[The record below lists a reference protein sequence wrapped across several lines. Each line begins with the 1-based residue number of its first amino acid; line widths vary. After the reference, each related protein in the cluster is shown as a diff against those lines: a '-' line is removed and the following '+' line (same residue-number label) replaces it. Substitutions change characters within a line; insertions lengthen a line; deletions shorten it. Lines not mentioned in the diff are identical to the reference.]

1 MERRATPP
9 STPPWALTGGTMG
22 NKSNSTLP
30 TTPPAIRKY
39 STGNLKV
46 ESALIKSTS
55 HESQLGH
62 KLTHPSASD
71 LALVGSYLPVSAASN
86 SENPPTM
93 CGDQSRPM
101 VSSSMASSITS
112 NLNSAVYSMTST
124 TPSSSYILRSSVSD
138 MQLSISNANLT
149 DEEDN
154 LFKEGTVSV
163 SKGVFRQKRIP
174 TEPSDL
180 SVLGEYLFRKISVL
194 IIFLGKWFLELISS
208 YYESRHHF
216 ILLLFKTSAK
226 F

>member
-1 MERRATPP
+1 MERKATPP
-9 STPPWALTGGTMG
+9 STPPWAMTGGALS

-86 SENPPTM
+86 CENPPTM
-93 CGDQSRPM
+93 GGDQSRPM

-112 NLNSAVYSMTST
+112 NLNSAVYRYVFFKSQTHISEFDH
-124 TPSSSYILRSSVSD
+124 IL
-138 MQLSISNANLT
+138 
-149 DEEDN
+149 
-154 LFKEGTVSV
+154 
-163 SKGVFRQKRIP
+163 
-174 TEPSDL
+174 
-180 SVLGEYLFRKISVL
+180 
-194 IIFLGKWFLELISS
+194 IFPPKS
-208 YYESRHHF
+208 
-216 ILLLFKTSAK
+216 
-226 F
+226 

>member
-1 MERRATPP
+1 MERKATPP
-9 STPPWALTGGTMG
+9 STPPWAMMGGALS

-86 SENPPTM
+86 CENPPTM

-112 NLNSAVYSMTST
+112 NLNSAVYRYVYSKVKGCIHLLNTRK
-124 TPSSSYILRSSVSD
+124 YC
-138 MQLSISNANLT
+138 
-149 DEEDN
+149 DN
-154 LFKEGTVSV
+154 T
-163 SKGVFRQKRIP
+163 
-174 TEPSDL
+174 
-180 SVLGEYLFRKISVL
+180 RKYCDNTRKCCGN
-194 IIFLGKWFLELISS
+194 GKDV
-208 YYESRHHF
+208 
-216 ILLLFKTSAK
+216 
-226 F
+226 

>member
-1 MERRATPP
+1 MERKATPP
-9 STPPWALTGGTMG
+9 STPPWAMTGGAIS

-71 LALVGSYLPVSAASN
+71 LALVGSYLPVSAAAAVASN
-86 SENPPTM
+86 NENPPTM

-112 NLNSAVYSMTST
+112 NLNSAVYSTTCT
-124 TPSSSYILRSSVSD
+124 TPSSNYILRSSVSD
-138 MQLSISNANLT
+138 MPLSIPNSNLT

-154 LFKEGTVSV
+154 LFKEGTVSA

-180 SVLGEYLFRKISVL
+180 SVLGEYQLRKIYV
-194 IIFLGKWFLELISS
+194 
-208 YYESRHHF
+208 
-216 ILLLFKTSAK
+216 
-226 F
+226 

>member
-1 MERRATPP
+1 MERKATPP
-9 STPPWALTGGTMG
+9 STPPWAMTGGALS

-86 SENPPTM
+86 CENPPMM

-112 NLNSAVYSMTST
+112 NLNSAVYR
-124 TPSSSYILRSSVSD
+124 YIFSKVKLTLVI
-138 MQLSISNANLT
+138 SITFEFS
-149 DEEDN
+149 
-154 LFKEGTVSV
+154 
-163 SKGVFRQKRIP
+163 RQKL
-174 TEPSDL
+174 DAKL
-180 SVLGEYLFRKISVL
+180 
-194 IIFLGKWFLELISS
+194 LENGTFQSLPN
-208 YYESRHHF
+208 
-216 ILLLFKTSAK
+216 LK
-226 F
+226 